1 MVVGEEEEDDVVIK
15 AYLYPDPDRIAP
27 LLREGGLEGS
37 EPEARQLIRSLLEK
51 QVIQVNRSLSSYK
64 RIRRIVVRSEPFEK
78 TSTRKIRRAA
88 AENRAEGED

>member
-1 MVVGEEEEDDVVIK
+1 MNKTEKIITE
-15 AYLYPDPDRIAP
+15 YLK
-27 LLREGGLEGS
+27 ES
-37 EPEARQLIRSLLEK
+37 
-51 QVIQVNRSLSSYK
+51 K